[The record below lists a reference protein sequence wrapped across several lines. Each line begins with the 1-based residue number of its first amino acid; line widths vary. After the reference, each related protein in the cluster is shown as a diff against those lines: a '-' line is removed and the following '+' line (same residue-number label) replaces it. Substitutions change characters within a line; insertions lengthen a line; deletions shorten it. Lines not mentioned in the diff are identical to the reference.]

1 MHQYLHPRI
10 VTFLRERLGFEK
22 LTLVQEKVIDY
33 FAKTIDGRVRRQYR
47 HLLVSAPTGSGKTFA
62 VLLPILS
69 EILGNQVSD
78 EPVKILYITPLRA
91 LNRDLL
97 DRMKELF
104 NYLGFETAVW
114 HGDTSESEREKI
126 KSKPPLMIITTPE
139 SLQYIL
145 VSPELRKSLRNI
157 VYVIVDEIHELIDDE
172 RGCELSVGLER
183 LWRLTNSHMRIGLS
197 GTIRDLDLVARFL
210 SSNRPYDIV
219 DVSYEKIY
227 DVDVLAPEVASI
239 EDSDPRI
246 DKLSELAEVLKKPI
260 LIFSNTR
267 DEVEY
272 LGGILRKRG
281 FNIYVHHGSL
291 SKTERLEAEK
301 TLRGGEVDGVIATSS
316 LELGIDI
323 GYLDNVI
330 QISSPRQVTK
340 LIQRIGRSGHREETI
355 SRGYIVTSDNIYD
368 VAESI
373 VIARRVREFRSNKKL
388 LEKQRIRSNP
398 LDVLIHQIIGLALE
412 NNNEVS
418 KQEIYDL
425 VRKSYCF
432 NNLDPR
438 DLEEALEYMRNAR
451 LIRVRNDKVSATTK
465 GSIYYY
471 TTTMIVD
478 TKKYSVI
485 DIVSRKKLGTLDE
498 EFVLKSLSKDD
509 TIILSGRI
517 WRIERIEEGSIYVSE
532 YSGEEVIV
540 PKWIGQQIPVDKN
553 VAREVCGLLNM
564 VHKDPEKSRKIWRDP
579 ALELI
584 HRKLM
589 KSEID
594 PEMLPGSNK
603 LIVENY
609 DKDLIGSDAYMS
621 ILHICL
627 GTRGN
632 RSLAY
637 YIQEALLRDLGV
649 ESIISSTPYSLVILL
664 RHYIDPKQL
673 IETLAK
679 KRSLEEIKSILI
691 NSLENSDEIRWYIV
705 AVARKMGAINK
716 EVSLDEAKRFSRF
729 YKGTIIWR
737 EALEEAFY
745 ELLDIDT
752 LYEFLEKLWHGK
764 ITVKI
769 FLPNKLSVLSNE
781 TLLLLSGF
789 NRRFREVRE
798 LLSADTMID
807 IVKKRLD
814 YKEIELIC
822 IVCGYSFTKYIKDLD
837 ETVRCERC
845 GSVLVGLN
853 KYRDNRAREL
863 IKRILGDPKYISRLK
878 SEDKELIDFVRGSA
892 NLIASNG
899 KKAVYV
905 LSATGVGLETAKKIL
920 WSSKDYKDLFRNI
933 IYAEIKYTRTR
944 DYWDK

>member
-1 MHQYLHPRI
+1 MHQYLHPKI
-10 VTFLRERLGFEK
+10 ITFLRERLGYEK

-33 FAKTIDGRVRRQYR
+33 FAKTIENRARRYYR
-47 HLLVSAPTGSGKTFA
+47 HLLISAPTGSGKTFA

-69 EILGNQVSD
+69 EILRKQISD
-78 EPVKILYITPLRA
+78 EPIKILYITPLRA

-97 DRMKELF
+97 DRVRELF
-104 NYLGFETAVW
+104 NHLGFETAIW
-114 HGDTSESEREKI
+114 HGDTSESERKKI
-126 KSKPPLMIITTPE
+126 KTKPPLMLLTTPE

-183 LWRLTNSHMRIGLS
+183 LWKLTGSHMRIGLS

-210 SSNRPYDIV
+210 SSNRPYDVI

-227 DVDVLAPEVASI
+227 DVEVLAPDTTSS

-246 DKLSELAEVLKKPI
+246 NKLSELVKVLKKPI

-272 LGGILRKRG
+272 LGSILRKRG
-281 FNIYVHHGSL
+281 FNINVHHGSL
-291 SKTERLEAEK
+291 SKIERLEAEK
-301 TLRGGEVDGVIATSS
+301 GLRSGELDSVIATSS

-330 QISSPRQVTK
+330 QVSSPRQVMK
-340 LIQRIGRSGHREETI
+340 LIQRIGRSGHREKTV
-355 SRGYIVTSDNIYD
+355 SKGYIVTSDNIYD

-412 NNNEVS
+412 NNNKIS

-425 VRKSYCF
+425 VRRSYCF

-438 DLEEALEYMRNAR
+438 DLDEALDYMRNAG
-451 LIRVRNDKVSATTK
+451 LIKMKDDIISATTK

-478 TKKYSVI
+478 TKKYNVV
-485 DIVSRKKLGTLDE
+485 DIVSRKRLGTLDE
-498 EFVLKSLSKDD
+498 EFVLKSLSKNE
-509 TIILSGRI
+509 TIVLSGRI
-517 WRIERIEEGSIYVSE
+517 WRIERIEEDTIYVSE
-532 YSGEEVIV
+532 YSGEEIIV
-540 PKWIGQQIPVDKN
+540 PKWIGQQIPVEKN

-564 VHKDPEKSRKIWRDP
+564 IYKDPEKSRRIWGDP

-584 HRKLM
+584 RGKLM
-589 KSEID
+589 RSEID
-594 PEMLPGSNK
+594 PEMLPSSNR
-603 LIVENY
+603 LVIESY
-609 DKDLIGSDAYMS
+609 DKDLVGSDTHMS
-621 ILHICL
+621 ILHVCL

-632 RSLAY
+632 KSLAY
-637 YIQEALLRDLGV
+637 YIQEVLLRELGV
-649 ESIISSTPYSLVILL
+649 ESIVSSTPYSLVILS
-664 RHYIDPKQL
+664 RHNIDPRQL
-673 IETLAK
+673 IEILAK
-679 KRSLEEIKSILI
+679 KRSLEEIRSILI

-705 AVARKMGAINK
+705 AVAKKMGAVNK
-716 EVSLDEAKRFSRF
+716 DVSLDEAKRFSRF
-729 YKGTIIWR
+729 YRGTIIWR
-737 EALEEAFY
+737 EALEEAFH

-752 LYEFLEKLWHGK
+752 LHEFLERLWSGK
-764 ITVKI
+764 VIVRI
-769 FLPNKLSVLSNE
+769 FSPNKLSILSSE
-781 TLLLLSGF
+781 TLQLLSGF
-789 NRRFREVRE
+789 NKRFREVRE
-798 LLSADTMID
+798 LLSTDAMID
-807 IVKKRLD
+807 IIKKRLD

-837 ETVRCERC
+837 DIVRCDRC

-863 IKRILGDPKYISRLK
+863 IKRILRDPKYISKLK
-878 SEDKELIDFVRGSA
+878 SEDKELIDFLRGSA
-892 NLIASNG
+892 DLIASNG
-899 KKAVYV
+899 KRAVYA

-920 WSSKDYKDLFRNI
+920 WSSRDYKDLFRNI